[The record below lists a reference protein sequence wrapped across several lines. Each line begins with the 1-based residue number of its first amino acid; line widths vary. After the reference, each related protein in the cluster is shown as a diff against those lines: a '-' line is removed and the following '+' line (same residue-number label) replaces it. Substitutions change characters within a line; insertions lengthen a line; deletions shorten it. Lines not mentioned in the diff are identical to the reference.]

1 MMDIETLA
9 TAEIQ
14 GALAALP
21 RVKSFIHD
29 GDKEPSWDGNIY
41 LYSDENFNK
50 KGITKLAAQVKGQ
63 LAEAD
68 GLQEISFSIEVAD
81 LENYYRNGGCLYFV
95 VCISPTNP
103 RKKAIFYKTLLPYD
117 LRELLTAKG
126 TQKTITVK
134 LERFPDDIIGGLN
147 VLLHFTHNAVFQA
160 SYHMISDEN
169 LAKARDLS
177 KGNVSLSFSYNFV
190 GKNIFDIIFDTP
202 AYEYRETDFGVKIP
216 IGKNIGLYSLER
228 EESSPVSCADKIYF
242 PAFRVCRKKH
252 IQEMKIGQ
260 GILISVNE
268 AEKKQVISYT
278 PTGTLEQQITDIEFY
293 HAMMEERQMM
303 LGGIVINIPFTS
315 LTPEE
320 IQERKEKLE
329 YFKTLQQAFLAAG
342 HKGDVNI
349 NDFTDEDWEKCQVL
363 ISAFINKKSRFTKP
377 NDGVGFFCFT
387 IGNAS
392 LLLLISQNGDSSQ
405 VLNPY
410 DAAIKTEMEGDDNKI
425 PVSHFCFINEEN
437 LRQVSKFDFDAVMSS
452 IKSVPLCKEYQEHL
466 ILLLLKMLRAYDAGA
481 NDPDMLSYCEQFAK
495 WLLEQDANSLP
506 CKINLYQIFKRERAL
521 TAEEISV
528 LHEIME
534 SQEVPDE
541 LMAGIYI
548 LLSDWRN
555 FSKHF
560 DKLTKDCQDYFMSYP
575 IFNLLPENVR
585 ANYETEQ
592 AQGGC

>member
-63 LAEAD
+63 LAEANN
-68 GLQEISFSIEVAD
+68 LQEISFPIEVAD

-103 RKKAIFYKTLLPYD
+103 QKKDIFYKTLLPYD

-134 LERFPDDIIGGLN
+134 LERFPDDTIGGLN
-147 VLLHFTHNAVFQA
+147 VLLHFTHHAVFQA

-169 LAKARDLS
+169 LARARDLS
-177 KGNVSLSFSYNFV
+177 KGNVSLSLSYNFV
-190 GKNIFDIIFDTP
+190 GKSIFDIIFTTST
-202 AYEYRETDFGVKIP
+202 YEYRDSEFGVKIP
-216 IGKNIGLYSLER
+216 INKNAGLYAVELEKL
-228 EESSPVSCADKIYF
+228 SPVSCDGKIF
-242 PAFRVCRKKH
+242 FNSFRACRKLH
-252 IQEMKIGQ
+252 TQEIKIGC
-260 GILISVNE
+260 GILISIDEV
-268 AEKKQVISYT
+268 KKVQVVSYR
-278 PTGTLEQQITDIEFY
+278 PTGTLDQQITDIEFY
-293 HAMMEERQMM
+293 NAAMDIRQIM
-303 LGGIVINIPFTS
+303 LGDITMYMPFSS
-315 LTPEE
+315 LSPED
-320 IQERKEKLE
+320 IQARKEKLE
-329 YFKTLQQAFLAAG
+329 YLKTLQQAFRAAG
-342 HKGDVNI
+342 HKGEVNI
-349 NDFTDEDWEKCQVL
+349 NDFIDEDWEKCQIL
-363 ISAFINKKSRFTKP
+363 ISAFIDKKSCFTNPK
-377 NDGVGFFCFT
+377 DGVAFFCFT

-410 DAAIKTEMEGDDNKI
+410 DAAIKTEMEYDGNRI
-425 PVSHFCFINEEN
+425 PASHFCCINEAN
-437 LRQVSKFDFDAVMSS
+437 LRQVSKFDFDAVMNS
-452 IKSVPLCKEYQEHL
+452 IKSAPLCKEYQEQL

-495 WLLEQDANSLP
+495 WLSEQNENSLP

-534 SQEVPDE
+534 SPEVPDD

-560 DKLTKDCQDYFMSYP
+560 DKLSKDCQNYFMTYP
-575 IFNLLPENVR
+575 IFNLVPENIR
-585 ANYETEQ
+585 ANYKP
-592 AQGGC
+592 AQLQDGC